1 MRSSY
6 GLRLIA
12 AFAGVGVA
20 SAAITAILVNLTFG
34 SLFNSYVSEQQSTR
48 GAQSAAVMADSY
60 RQHQGWDRSALQ
72 NLGPTLLMDG
82 GELRVTDANG
92 VVVLQLSE
100 DPSLETVRLHRE
112 LMGSGPLGPERSI
125 PILVDGTQV
134 GSVAIRLPAPGL
146 QPHDLDFR
154 HSVNQMLLVGGLV
167 AGMVALALGIVLS
180 RRASI
185 PVRELTAAANAWERG
200 ERQRRVQYSSDD
212 EFGTMTASFNA
223 MADSIEEQE
232 RLRRAFAADV
242 AHELRT
248 PLMVLRSQLEAMQ
261 DGVMKRDDST
271 LGSLHEEVLRLSRLV
286 ADLEV
291 LASAGAAKFGLEKRL
306 IDLREQVA
314 GSVEEF
320 RALFPDRTIGTDLPK
335 SRVMVEADPGRIRQM
350 LSNLFS
356 NALKFTPE
364 GGLVR
369 VALIRAEPDAILEVS
384 DSGPGIPK
392 EELDSVFDRFFR
404 GRRAKAA
411 GSGIGL
417 TVVMELVS
425 AHGGR
430 VTVASPEAGGAVFR
444 VELPLAATG
453 PNLQSHAAMA
463 SEGRVY
469 AK

>member
-1 MRSSY
+1 
-6 GLRLIA
+6 
-12 AFAGVGVA
+12 
-20 SAAITAILVNLTFG
+20 
-34 SLFNSYVSEQQSTR
+34 
-48 GAQSAAVMADSY
+48 
-60 RQHQGWDRSALQ
+60 
-72 NLGPTLLMDG
+72 
-82 GELRVTDANG
+82 
-92 VVVLQLSE
+92 
-100 DPSLETVRLHRE
+100 
-112 LMGSGPLGPERSI
+112 
-125 PILVDGTQV
+125 
-134 GSVAIRLPAPGL
+134 
-146 QPHDLDFR
+146 
-154 HSVNQMLLVGGLV
+154 
-167 AGMVALALGIVLS
+167 
-180 RRASI
+180 
-185 PVRELTAAANAWERG
+185 
-200 ERQRRVQYSSDD
+200 
-212 EFGTMTASFNA
+212 
-223 MADSIEEQE
+223 
-232 RLRRAFAADV
+232 
-242 AHELRT
+242 
-248 PLMVLRSQLEAMQ
+248 
-261 DGVMKRDDST
+261 MKRDDST
-271 LGSLHEEVLRLSRLV
+271 LESLHEEVLRLSRLV

-335 SRVMVEADPGRIRQM
+335 LRVMVEADPGRIRQM
-350 LSNLFS
+350 LSNLLS
-356 NALKFTPE
+356 LALKFTPE

-453 PNLQSHAAMA
+453 PNLQSHVAMA
-463 SEGRVY
+463 LGGSRLRQVTAAPEDFGCDGSQGVHARERRR
-469 AK
+469 ASPALLSPPTQR